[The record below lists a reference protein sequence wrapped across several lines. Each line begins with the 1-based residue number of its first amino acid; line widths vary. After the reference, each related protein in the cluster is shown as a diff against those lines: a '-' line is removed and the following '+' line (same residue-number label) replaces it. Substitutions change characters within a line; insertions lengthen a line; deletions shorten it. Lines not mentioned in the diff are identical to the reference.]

1 MKVEQNYRQQNIAQI
16 KPKAGNKGFTPNQQ
30 QYKYQSNPNF
40 TGGFDLFLRFLDTNQ
55 AWGACAVDLGSMV
68 IPRTAIDMSRNPE
81 AGLETARREGMGTM
95 NHSLVGVYGTLAGL
109 ALAMGLNHT
118 YQLGDKNGV
127 KAHSIFA
134 DSETLDMQGKIWDAK
149 LKASAN
155 NPNANPL
162 REWIGDTF
170 RNYEALVDG
179 KWVKFKDADIDKATN
194 ILENEIKSD
203 KKGGMSKEA
212 FANAKNI
219 LLSSN
224 GVENNIRIIAGEG
237 EKVHSSR
244 YTIDYILGNTYKL
257 GKVFTNNKVK
267 EAFMNSKGIAENV
280 FLKAMKSMNI
290 KRSLLGIGIASAV
303 GMSAQPLNMYLTKL
317 KTGSDKFVGGGEKDD
332 SSKFKIKKALAALV
346 FGGGVLATIGNPKNL
361 IKNLQFKGFTPTLN
375 QFKFIYGV
383 TIMSRFLSA
392 RNDNELAEST
402 IKDTLGFANWLLLG
416 NFVQKLVAQKLDPTL
431 IKREGE
437 GVLKWITNSA
447 LKTRDEVLHSGLGAK
462 AFKDGKALS
471 YSEMVKIADKAT
483 LKKLS
488 VLKKSQI
495 AGYLYSGLVL
505 GLGIPR
511 LNIFLTNRRE
521 AKKAQKLAAEK
532 ATQQNQNAQEVK
544 EAPAEQKTAQVQE
557 EQPKQQDNT
566 MLKPENIQFLNTQ
579 KNFTGDRFL
588 K

>member
-1 MKVEQNYRQQNIAQI
+1 MKVEQNYRQPNIAQI
-16 KPKAGNKGFTPNQQ
+16 RPQAEQRGTQQ
-30 QYKYQSNPNF
+30 QYKNQSNPNF
-40 TGGFDLFLRFLDTNQ
+40 TGGVDLFLRFLDTNQ

-149 LKASAN
+149 LKAAAN

-170 RNYEALVDG
+170 KNYEALVDG
-179 KWVKFKDADIDKATN
+179 KWVRFKDEDINKAADI
-194 ILENEIKSD
+194 LEQEIKSD
-203 KKGGMSKEA
+203 KKGGMAKEA

-219 LLSSN
+219 LISSN

-244 YTIDYILGNTYKL
+244 YTVDYILGNTYKL
-257 GKVFTNNKVK
+257 GKVFTNDKVK
-267 EAFMNSKGIAENV
+267 AAFINSKGIAENV

-290 KRSLLGIGIASAV
+290 KRSLIGIGIASAV

-332 SSKFKIKKALAALV
+332 SSKFKFKKALAATI

-361 IKNLQFKGFTPTLN
+361 IKNLQFKGFTPSIN

-392 RNDNELAEST
+392 RNDNELTESS

-416 NFVQKLVAQKLDPTL
+416 NFVQKLVAQKLDSSL

-447 LKTRDEVLHSGLGAK
+447 LKTRDEVLHQGLGAK

-471 YSEMVKIADKAT
+471 YSEMVKLADPAT

-488 VLKKSQI
+488 VLKKAQL

-505 GLGIPR
+505 GIGIPR

-521 AKKAQKLAAEK
+521 AKKAQKAGLNNEAK
-532 ATQQNQNAQEVK
+532 QTPNTQEVK
-544 EAPAEQKTAQVQE
+544 EAQAPKEEQKVAQTQE
-557 EQPKQQDNT
+557 TQQPENN
-566 MLKPENIQFLNTQ
+566 MFKPENIQFLNTQ
-579 KNFTGDRFL
+579 KNFTGERIL

>member
-1 MKVEQNYRQQNIAQI
+1 MKVEQNYRQPNIAQI
-16 KPKAGNKGFTPNQQ
+16 RPQVENRGNQQ
-30 QYKYQSNPNF
+30 QYKNQSNPNF
-40 TGGFDLFLRFLDTNQ
+40 TGGVDLFLRFLDTNQ

-149 LKASAN
+149 LKAAAN

-179 KWVKFKDADIDKATN
+179 KWVKFKDEDINKAADI
-194 ILENEIKSD
+194 LEKEIKSD
-203 KKGGMSKEA
+203 KKGGMSKDA

-219 LLSSN
+219 LIASN

-244 YTIDYILGNTYKL
+244 YTVDYILGNTYKL
-257 GKVFTNNKVK
+257 GKVFTNDKVK

-290 KRSLLGIGIASAV
+290 KRSLIGIGIASAV

-332 SSKFKIKKALAALV
+332 SSKFKIKKALAAAI

-361 IKNLQFKGFTPTLN
+361 IKNLQFKGFTPSIN

-392 RNDNELAEST
+392 RNDNELTEST

-416 NFVQKLVAQKLDPTL
+416 NFVQKLVAQKLDSSL

-437 GVLKWITNSA
+437 GVLKWITNSV
-447 LKTRDEVLHSGLGAK
+447 LKTRDEVLHEGLGAK

-471 YSEMVKIADKAT
+471 YSEMVKLADQAT
-483 LKKLS
+483 KKKLG
-488 VLKKSQI
+488 VLKKSQL

-505 GLGIPR
+505 GIGIPR

-521 AKKAQKLAAEK
+521 AKKAQKAGANNEAK
-532 ATQQNQNAQEVK
+532 QPQNTQEVK
-544 EAPAEQKTAQVQE
+544 EATAPKEEAKVAQAQE
-557 EQPKQQDNT
+557 ATQPENN
-566 MLKPENIQFLNTQ
+566 MLKPENLQFLNTQ
-579 KNFTGDRFL
+579 KNFTGERIL

>member
-1 MKVEQNYRQQNIAQI
+1 MKVEQNYRQPNIAQI
-16 KPKAGNKGFTPNQQ
+16 KPKADNKGFTTNQQ
-30 QYKYQSNPNF
+30 QYKQQNNPNF

-81 AGLETARREGMGTM
+81 AGMETARREGMGTM

-118 YQLGDKNGV
+118 YKLGDKNGV

-149 LKASAN
+149 LKAATG

-162 REWIGDTF
+162 REWLGDTF

-179 KWVKFKDADIDKATN
+179 QWVKFKEDDINKTVD
-194 ILENEIKSD
+194 ILEQEIKSD
-203 KKGGMSKEA
+203 KKGGMSKDA

-219 LLSSN
+219 LISSN
-224 GVENNIRIIAGEG
+224 NVENNIRIIAGEG

-244 YTIDYILGNTYKL
+244 YTVDYILGNTYKL
-257 GKVFTNNKVK
+257 GKVFTNDKVK
-267 EAFMNSKGIAENV
+267 EAFMNSREIAENA

-290 KRSLLGIGIASAV
+290 KRSLLGIGMASAV
-303 GMSAQPLNMYLTKL
+303 GISAQPLNMYLTKL
-317 KTGSDKFVGGGEKDD
+317 KTGSDKFVGGGAKDD
-332 SSKFKIKKALAALV
+332 SSKFKIKKALAAAV
-346 FGGGVLATIGNPKNL
+346 FGGGVLATIGNPKNI

-392 RNDNELAEST
+392 RNDNELTESS

-416 NFVQKLVAQKLDPTL
+416 NFVQKLVAQKLDASL
-431 IKREGE
+431 IKREGK
-437 GVLKWITNSA
+437 GVLNWITSSA
-447 LKTRDEVLHSGLGAK
+447 LKTRDEVLHAGLGAK

-471 YSEMVKIADKAT
+471 YSEMVKLADPAT

-488 VLKKSQI
+488 VLKKSQL
-495 AGYLYSGLVL
+495 AGYLYSGIVL
-505 GLGIPR
+505 GMGIPK
-511 LNIFLTNRRE
+511 LNIYLTNRRE
-521 AKKAQKLAAEK
+521 AKKAQNAAAKNE
-532 ATQQNQNAQEVK
+532 TQQTSKPQEAENVQAQNEAQDTNQENNMFK
-544 EAPAEQKTAQVQE
+544 PA
-557 EQPKQQDNT
+557 
-566 MLKPENIQFLNTQ
+566 NIQFLHTQ
-579 KNFTGDRFL
+579 KNFTGEKLFN
-588 K
+588 